1 VLAQV
6 AGVIEAD
13 RLEVDVFRRDL
24 RKGGLGQYG
33 LSHVLDR
40 ILCDFVDERDV
51 PVFAGSDREMT
62 SRLVTSGSTIASRPR
77 RP

>member
-33 LSHVLDR
+33 S
-40 ILCDFVDERDV
+40 
-51 PVFAGSDREMT
+51 
-62 SRLVTSGSTIASRPR
+62 VTSSTEFSAISWMNEMFRYSPEVTGR
-77 RP
+77 